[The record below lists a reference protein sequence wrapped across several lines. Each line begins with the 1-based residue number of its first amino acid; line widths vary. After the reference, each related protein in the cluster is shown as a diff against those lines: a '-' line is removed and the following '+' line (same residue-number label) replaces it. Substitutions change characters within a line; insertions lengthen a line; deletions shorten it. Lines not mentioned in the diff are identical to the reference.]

1 SPVQLWNQMGC
12 QFQMNHQSYINQ
24 QIPESYP
31 QQFHIPLTSFMPA
44 NNLRPMNPPSFPI
57 LRPPNENVNCS
68 QYISLNRYPL
78 AYAPQNN
85 NVPSASTVYPQA
97 LFPTYL
103 IPTHYPMPSVPSTVA
118 NQPKI
123 PQEPPVTHPD
133 LKEQIQSHQT
143 QDTKI
148 DEGTVAT
155 SQPTIAQSVQQSNLC
170 APIISSRKKRRQ
182 KKKSPYPL
190 NSILHKS
197 EKVSTQSITSATTM
211 SSISSTIIT
220 TENRAIESSTTNT
233 VKSSVKSKN
242 KIKKQTEIPQQSP
255 VILAA
260 SSNIQ
265 TDKSDNQISTM
276 NEEISK
282 TSLKSQQTLSN
293 TTTIINDEKPLV
305 SPKKRFHYDLQELLL
320 IRDRSGPFSVPQRL
334 IGLDIVIN
342 RCDNN
347 NNNTNDSFTNTNSQ
361 KRVNRSCLQK
371 SLGTNRQSLKHD
383 QNNPRLTSDLSHKI
397 ENHVSTKADFS
408 NQVAKPYIPVDQ
420 NKIEADNRFLCDVTS
435 IVNKLT
441 PQTYD
446 QLQKQLAAL
455 DFDCYEKLEGMIMIL
470 HSKKHVDII
479 DKDGS
484 SKKYTLRPLLM
495 ICCKKEFVNFDIQEI
510 EYEKRKLELEAITD
524 EKKHQEQ
531 AETLEDLIKARRRK
545 LGNIV

>member
-1 SPVQLWNQMGC
+1 MSKILSEQ
-12 QFQMNHQSYINQ
+12 
-24 QIPESYP
+24 
-31 QQFHIPLTSFMPA
+31 
-44 NNLRPMNPPSFPI
+44 NPPSFPI

-265 TDKSDNQISTM
+265 TDKSDNQISAM

-282 TSLKSQQTLSN
+282 TSLKSQQTLSS
-293 TTTIINDEKPLV
+293 TTTIINDGK
-305 SPKKRFHYDLQELLL
+305 PKKHFHYDRQELLL
-320 IRDRSGPFSVPQRL
+320 IRDSSGPFSAPQRL
-334 IGLDIVIN
+334 VGLDIFIN
-342 RCDNN
+342 RCDDNN
-347 NNNTNDSFTNTNSQ
+347 NNNNNNTSDSCTNTNSQ

-383 QNNPRLTSDLSHKI
+383 QNNRRLTSNLSHKI
-397 ENHVSTKADFS
+397 ENRSPRI
-408 NQVAKPYIPVDQ
+408 N
-420 NKIEADNRFLCDVTS
+420 L
-435 IVNKLT
+435 
-441 PQTYD
+441 
-446 QLQKQLAAL
+446 
-455 DFDCYEKLEGMIMIL
+455 
-470 HSKKHVDII
+470 
-479 DKDGS
+479 
-484 SKKYTLRPLLM
+484 
-495 ICCKKEFVNFDIQEI
+495 
-510 EYEKRKLELEAITD
+510 
-524 EKKHQEQ
+524 
-531 AETLEDLIKARRRK
+531 
-545 LGNIV
+545 